1 MPRLSAMEPEVELKA
16 EERRLASEPGWE
28 TGNLEST
35 CTQKITIQKGDAVQ
49 QSDMLKPFYM
59 TLVRQGLDAAYKE
72 YSKDDP
78 FDPPSYVVQSGHI
91 STQPRNSRKRKI
103 IIIGAG
109 MAGMAAAYEL
119 KRVGHDVQILEMQER
134 VGGRVKT
141 FAEKEGFA
149 KGLYVD
155 GKLEL
160 LQSVPVY

>member
-1 MPRLSAMEPEVELKA
+1 
-16 EERRLASEPGWE
+16 
-28 TGNLEST
+28 
-35 CTQKITIQKGDAVQ
+35 
-49 QSDMLKPFYM
+49 
-59 TLVRQGLDAAYKE
+59 
-72 YSKDDP
+72 
-78 FDPPSYVVQSGHI
+78 
-91 STQPRNSRKRKI
+91 
-103 IIIGAG
+103 

-119 KRVGHDVQILEMQER
+119 KRVNHEVQILEMQER